1 MSGTRLSEA
10 TAGAAAARPR
20 TSGRASA
27 PPGTW
32 LDEYIHRVVEI
43 PQLSHQEEKRQV
55 RLLHGEAHAMAVRI
69 LVLSHLRF
77 VVNVARDYLRYG
89 QPFQDLIQEGN
100 VGLIKA
106 VNCFSP
112 KGGERLLS
120 FAIYWIN
127 AEISGFVLDNWR
139 IADSLISKEQRRL
152 FVRMRRFK
160 RGTARLTPLEVRAAA
175 TYLRVRPEDIVR
187 LEERL
192 GNGDIPFIAGAAG
205 VRHRDLLDSGTGGDG
220 DDISGV
226 EDAQWSQRRINR
238 MLQALTALDDRAR
251 DIVSRRWLNAGRKM
265 RLHDLA
271 HEYHV
276 SGERIRQIQDQA
288 FETLRDLVR

>member
-1 MSGTRLSEA
+1 MP
-10 TAGAAAARPR
+10 GAA
-20 TSGRASA
+20 GA
-27 PPGTW
+27 PPGSW
-32 LDEYIHRVVEI
+32 LDDYVRRVGEI
-43 PQLSHQEEKRQV
+43 PLLSPQEEQRQV
-55 RLLHGEAHAMAVRI
+55 HLLRGEAHAMAVKI

-100 VGLIKA
+100 IGLIKA
-106 VNCFSP
+106 VSCFNP

-139 IADSLISKEQRRL
+139 MAESGISKEQRRL

-160 RGTARLTPLEVRAAA
+160 RSIARLTPVEVKAAA
-175 TYLRVRPEDIVR
+175 VYLRVRQEDILR

-192 GNGDIPFIAGAAG
+192 GNGDIPFDAGAEG
-205 VRHRDLLDSGTGGDG
+205 VRHRDLLDSGTSGDG
-220 DDISGV
+220 DGISEV
-226 EDAQWSQRRINR
+226 EDTQWCQRRVNR
-238 MLQALTALDDRAR
+238 LLQALAVLDDRAR

-271 HEYHV
+271 HEYRV

-288 FETLRDLVR
+288 FETLRDLVG